1 MSNISNFNNFWHQN
15 ISHKFFFCK
24 IERGVNFFSFYA
36 YFDHFFKIQ
45 IFQKNMY
52 KSFTTNF
59 CIFSG
64 TYKAHMYQV
73 FYLYDHWKYYL
84 HTHFWTQSNGWS
96 YHRWSVL
103 LWITVPFPPSMWFP
117 CKIVG
122 IHYKLYLLLG
132 KINELSPIYCKMY
145 NDNISIAEFGI
156 FITMNPTYAGRQELP
171 ENMKIQFRNVA
182 MMVLSTVL

>member
-1 MSNISNFNNFWHQN
+1 MSNIFNFNNYWHQN

-59 CIFSG
+59 CIFSQR
-64 TYKAHMYQV
+64 YKAHMYQV

-84 HTHFWTQSNGWS
+84 HTHFWTQSNGRS

-103 LWITVPFPPSMWFP
+103 LWITVLSIYIDHYS
-117 CKIVG
+117 KIFDQK
-122 IHYKLYLLLG
+122 IYLSIYWLLLFD
-132 KINELSPIYCKMY
+132 K
-145 NDNISIAEFGI
+145 NISIS
-156 FITMNPTYAGRQELP
+156 TYWL
-171 ENMKIQFRNVA
+171 
-182 MMVLSTVL
+182 L